1 MIHVDGRNVHVSD
14 SSSDRVRLK
23 DKIITN
29 ISKAIKSVSIF
40 GVFFLLSLQK
50 KQKKL
55 DMPPGALADPG
66 VQIYQE
72 GGV

>member
-40 GVFFLLSLQK
+40 VVFFLLSLQIAITMD
-50 KQKKL
+50 L
-55 DMPPGALADPG
+55 S
-66 VQIYQE
+66 IS
-72 GGV
+72 